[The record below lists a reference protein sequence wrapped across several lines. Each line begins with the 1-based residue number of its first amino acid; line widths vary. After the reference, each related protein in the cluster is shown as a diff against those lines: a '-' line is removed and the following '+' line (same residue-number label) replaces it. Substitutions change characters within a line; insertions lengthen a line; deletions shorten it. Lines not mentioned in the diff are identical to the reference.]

1 MKFALYS
8 DLHLEV
14 KPWIPPKLDVDVVI
28 LAGDIG
34 IHTRGL
40 EWAGRTFEQSV
51 IYVAGNHEY
60 YEAQLG
66 MLAELKKPA
75 PERSQVHFL
84 ERGTI
89 EVEGVRF
96 LGCTLKIRESQN

>member
-14 KPWIPPKLDVDVVI
+14 KPWTPPELDVDVVI

-40 EWAGRTFEQSV
+40 AWAGKTFEQPV

-75 PERSQVHFL
+75 QERSHCKTACKTFQ
-84 ERGTI
+84 I
-89 EVEGVRF
+89 SGVISVQK
-96 LGCTLKIRESQN
+96 LPP